1 MRVRLIA
8 GFVLPDFVF
17 GSRSGRAQDS
27 RGLPARDELHQP
39 FQILRGGRQVK
50 LLRRV
55 PEPSQPHPA
64 QSEPLL
70 ELGKQGLDLVALS
83 LRTGVGWRASEG
95 AHGLAR
101 RLLPVHEQSADDPGG
116 AALFLRTPA
125 TLLRRGAVDV
135 AVCGRMRSTIPERL
149 ALGTIVRVLLRR
161 IAKLVPSEPL
171 ARLMAPINQRDVR
184 LDTLPEEPGHEL
196 ATPIGFV
203 SAQAL
208 RAQAQPADP
217 LEHLASGE
225 RFVPEARR
233 GGRHIDDDA
242 TGIVDQIV
250 VVVREAG
257 AAAA

>member
-1 MRVRLIA
+1 GLMA
-8 GFVLPDFVF
+8 GGVLPALLF
-17 GSRSGRAQDS
+17 GPRSGRHQGAP
-27 RGLPARDELHQP
+27 GLPARDERPQP

-55 PEPSQPHPA
+55 PEPSQPDPA

-70 ELGKQGLDLVALS
+70 EFGKQSLDLVALS
-83 LRTGVGWRASEG
+83 LRTRVGWRASEG

-116 AALFLRTPA
+116 TALLLRTPT

-135 AVCGRMRSTIPERL
+135 AVCGRVRSTIPERL

-161 IAKLVPSEPL
+161 IAKLVPGEPL

-184 LDTLPEEPGHEL
+184 LDALPEEPGHDL
-196 ATPIGFV
+196 TAAIGFV
-203 SAQAL
+203 GTQTL

-217 LEHLASGE
+217 LEHLAGGK
-225 RFVPEARR
+225 RFVPKARR

-242 TGIVDQIV
+242 AGI
-250 VVVREAG
+250 
-257 AAAA
+257 